1 MAKKHPLFR
10 TSILLI
16 TILVLSLTLS
26 SCKKQEPVSE
36 GNHTAEPPALETS
49 TYEDGFISERPQDEQ
64 WDSSEITITLD
75 NWNQY
80 FEVRESPVWEE
91 DAFGEAETFRARYCL
106 FLKDEYRG
114 RIDETKE
121 SSVAFAFEYDWI
133 LADIEVD
140 YNTREFSY
148 TGKVHEYSQGKERTT
163 FVVDTWMLM
172 GEEDCGTI
180 CSCAE
185 GYFTDDNDVKIPNCY
200 QFTNVEVT
208 KVEGS
213 LFLFDGN

>member
-1 MAKKHPLFR
+1 MAKQHTLFR

-16 TILVLSLTLS
+16 TILVLSLVLS
-26 SCKKQEPVSE
+26 SCKKQEAVSE
-36 GNHTAEPPALETS
+36 GNHTAETPTLETPVS
-49 TYEDGFISERPQDEQ
+49 ENDFVSERPQDEQ
-64 WDSSEITITLD
+64 RDSSEIAITLD

-80 FEVRESPVWEE
+80 FEVKESPVWEE
-91 DAFGEAETFRARYCL
+91 DAFGEAEVFRARYCL

-114 RIDETKE
+114 KVDETKE
-121 SSVAFAFEYDWI
+121 ASVAFAFEYDWI
-133 LADIEVD
+133 LADID
-140 YNTREFSY
+140 LNYDTREYSY
-148 TGKVHEYSQGKERTT
+148 TGKVHEYSQGQERTT

-200 QFTNVEVT
+200 KFTNVEVT

-213 LFLFDGN
+213 IFLFDEN